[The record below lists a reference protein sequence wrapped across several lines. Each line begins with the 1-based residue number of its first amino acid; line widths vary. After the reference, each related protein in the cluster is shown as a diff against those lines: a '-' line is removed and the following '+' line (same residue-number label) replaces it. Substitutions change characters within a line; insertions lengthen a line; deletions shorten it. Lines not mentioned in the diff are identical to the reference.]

1 MGGMSNIDI
10 NETTPIP
17 VTPSAQD
24 GDPGTKSKKRSPWK
38 VVTLIAVLT
47 FILIGATSAYAGYNS
62 GINQRKDAEV
72 ALVSSK
78 AAEQFDLAVQDIA
91 DLEYQRAR
99 QRLEYIAQIDPN
111 FPGLTE
117 KLAVVLARINA
128 TATPTPEPTPT
139 IAPTLD
145 TRGVDEMF
153 NQAKDLMFN
162 SDWNTSIVT
171 LLKLRKNDPTYKP
184 VEIDGM
190 LFLALRNRGLEKI
203 SRQADLEGGLYDL
216 TLASRFGP
224 LDYEAQGYI
233 SWVSMY
239 ITGASFWEL
248 DWQKVVE
255 YFSQVGP
262 ALPGLTDRSG
272 MTAKER
278 FRLGLKGLGT
288 TLATAGDVCGAAEQY
303 QLSLSIGA
311 DPEVEALLNEAYTA
325 CQGETTSESQP
336 ESEVTPTVE
345 GFPPPAGT
353 IPPPVDPT
361 AQPTTEPTPEPTSEP
376 PPTTQPPP
384 AP

>member
-1 MGGMSNIDI
+1 MGGMANFDI
-10 NETTPIP
+10 NDTTPIP
-17 VTPSAQD
+17 VLPPAEE
-24 GDPGTKSKKRSPWK
+24 GEPEKKSKKRSPWK
-38 VVTLIAVLT
+38 IVALVAVLV
-47 FILIGATSAYAGYNS
+47 FILIGVTSAYAGYNS
-62 GINQRKDAEV
+62 GINQRKEAEV
-72 ALVSSK
+72 ALVASK
-78 AAEQFDLAVQDIA
+78 AAEQYDLAVQDIA
-91 DLEYQRAR
+91 NQEYQRAR

-117 KLAVVLARINA
+117 KLAEVLARINA

-162 SDWNTSIVT
+162 SDWNTAIVT
-171 LLKLRKNDPTYKP
+171 LLKLRKSDPAYKP

-190 LFLALRNRGLEKI
+190 LFMALRNRGLEKI

-224 LDYEAQGYI
+224 LDYEAQGFI

-288 TLATAGDVCGAAEQY
+288 TLAAAGDPCGAAEQF
-303 QLSLSIGA
+303 QLSLSLGA
-311 DPEVEALLNEAYTA
+311 DAEVEALLNEAYTA
-325 CQGETTSESQP
+325 CQGGETSESQP
-336 ESEVTPTVE
+336 GSETQPTIE
-345 GFPPPAGT
+345 GFPPPGAT
-353 IPPPVDPT
+353 VPPPVEPT
-361 AQPTTEPTPEPTSEP
+361 AQPPTEPTPEPTSEP
-376 PPTTQPPP
+376 APTTPP